1 MRKRL
6 LSIVLALVM
15 VMCTFI
21 DIDAG
26 AATSAWKDRTGASAR
41 MDMMSTSAWTNRT
54 AASVHQS
61 KMAAS
66 VRLNKTAVSLDEG
79 KTITLKLQ
87 GAAKKTVWKSSD
99 KNVASVTAKEKN
111 GLKAVVKT
119 VGEGEAVITA
129 TCAKKKYTCS
139 VTVTAK
145 ETTLTYTQISQE
157 EAMQMMAEDDGHVV
171 VDVRRE
177 DEYAAGHIP
186 GAILIPNETIGT
198 EKPDALPDLDQII
211 LVYCRS
217 GNRSK
222 QASEKL
228 AAIGYKHVY
237 EFGGI
242 ITWPGAITTDTTGSQ
257 VRAAS
262 IGRSETDITTVVS
275 ASKAKAASRRNVG
288 SDASTASAKSK
299 KTKIDK
305 NYNKIELTY
314 NSHIDSRKN
323 YNSYTSFTNVLID
336 PVDGADYTIKI
347 KDNKV
352 VKKIK
357 NTHKDTYPND
367 RLLLCATGI
376 GKTTGIIYEK
386 TGKKWK
392 KVGPVKIVVKE
403 GSLGDGVSACMN
415 SADNVLPNPI
425 CLMPYLNKNTYD
437 LGATIEGVLNSK
449 EVGTKIKKS
458 EYKISY
464 SLSYDVEDDTQV
476 PEEKKTVSINDKG
489 VITALRTGASYVQF
503 EVKFKDKSNFSWNLT
518 AEVLESSIEK
528 NGIYNINN
536 IRNYIVGIDTQVP
549 LTGEGVS
556 GTATQ
561 ICFDNAAT
569 TPAFKPVEQEV
580 HDKLEMYGSI
590 GRGFSEKSNY
600 STDLYMNT
608 RNKVLDF
615 LGADRGEYTCFYTN
629 STTDG
634 LNKLASA
641 LITSKKDVVLTT
653 RIEHHANDL
662 SWRERCKVIYA
673 EVDKKGRVKYDE
685 IEKLLKKNKVKIV
698 SISAAS
704 NVTGYVVDVHRV
716 AKMAHKYGALIVVDG
731 AQIVAHRQFSM
742 MGDVYDPSDDIDF
755 IAFSA
760 HKMYSPYGGGAVAG
774 RAKELYK
781 HMPTFYGGGTVQIV
795 GDNWVDYKENDIAV
809 YEAGSPNYPGVVGLG
824 KAIDVISDVG
834 FDAISEHE
842 KRLNRR
848 VIDGLKKLP
857 NIILYGDS
865 ENIDDR
871 VGVVTFNFS
880 DINTQLLAEQLSG
893 LGAVATRRGQF
904 CAHPYVWRLM
914 GIPDSALKDFEGCA
928 SAKTPGMVR
937 VSFGIYNTE
946 EEVDKFLEI
955 LPVAMEAAKKQQERL
970 DAVPEY

>member
-15 VMCTFI
+15 VMCTFV
-21 DIDAG
+21 DVDAG
-26 AATSAWKDRTGASAR
+26 AA
-41 MDMMSTSAWTNRT
+41 TSAWTNRT

-61 KMAAS
+61 KMSAS

-87 GAAKKTVWKSSD
+87 GAAKKTVWKSSN
-99 KNVASVTAKEKN
+99 KNVASVTAKGKN
-111 GLKAVVKT
+111 GLKAVIKA
-119 VGEGEAVITA
+119 VGEGEAVITV
-129 TCAKKKYTCS
+129 TSAKKKYTCS
-139 VTVTAK
+139 VTVAAK
-145 ETTLTYTQISQE
+145 EVAPTYTQISQE

-177 DEYAAGHIP
+177 DEYAVGHIP

-228 AAIGYKHVY
+228 AAMGYKHVY

-242 ITWPGAITTDTTGSQ
+242 ITWPGAITTNTTASQ
-257 VRAAS
+257 ARAAS
-262 IGRSETDITTVVS
+262 IGRT
-275 ASKAKAASRRNVG
+275 G
-288 SDASTASAKSK
+288 SDTSIASAKSK

-305 NYNKIELTY
+305 KYNKIELTY
-314 NSHIDSRKN
+314 NSHIDSKKN
-323 YNSYTSFTNVLID
+323 HNSYSSFTSVLID
-336 PVDGADYTIKI
+336 PVDGADYTIKL

-357 NTHKDTYPND
+357 NTYKETYPNE

-403 GSLGDGVSACMN
+403 GSLGDGVSACVS
-415 SADNVLPNPI
+415 SANNVLPNPI

-437 LGATIEGVLNSK
+437 LGAALEGVLNSK

-489 VITALRTGASYVQF
+489 VITALRPGASYVQF
-503 EVKFKDKSNFSWNLT
+503 EVKFKDKSNFSWNLN

-742 MGDVYDPSDDIDF
+742 MGDVNDPSDDIDF

-955 LPVAMEAAKKQQERL
+955 LPRAMEAAKKQQEEL
-970 DAVPEY
+970 DAIPEY